1 MEVKEEE
8 LSIVAGC
15 CDWCRKIWNGPDNG
29 DWNNSKSSIQ
39 SNSSASSTCDD
50 ERKQQP
56 DQERMRKIEA
66 FQRKQREL
74 ETTREDELS
83 AHLLLH
89 SPVRRILSFVSVG
102 PTLLIVP

>member
-1 MEVKEEE
+1 MEEE
-8 LSIVAGC
+8 ERPIVAGC
-15 CDWCRKIWNGPDNG
+15 CDWCRKIWNGPGNG

-56 DQERMRKIEA
+56 DQERKIET